1 MMTFRTISA
10 GGMGKLIRAYLTEN
24 SNFAPE
30 PEEGSN
36 AAVLSKYYG
45 RDARATWR
53 PDMAPEVAEALGI
66 DITKPP
72 TPEALDR
79 LFEAKRGNDAGPWS
93 AASRNI
99 SAYDLTISPEKS
111 VSLAFAFAKTDEERA
126 ALLQA
131 IWRANDRTMRYV
143 AKEIGWARRGD
154 GGKDGAE
161 PGEVA
166 WSSFMHFSARPT
178 LALQDGPDGETYVV
192 DAAVPGDPQVHIHNA
207 LFNAVVTA
215 AGHVGSLDTKEL
227 HGRVKEFG
235 AFFQA
240 FLSNEL
246 DVMGIK
252 LEYDQG
258 EQAVAIASIPQAVRD
273 AFSKGHKA
281 TVSKAQQFAKE
292 QGLDWNAIGIERKLG
307 ILNATA
313 ANTRLQ
319 KSDGRPD
326 QAVWDE
332 AAAKLGWQHETAI
345 TGDRREV
352 LTDQERIARATE
364 FAARHIEKEFAT
376 AAVIDQNV
384 VRVHATRG
392 LIGVGIK
399 GEGDIE
405 AVVRRL
411 ERNGVIVN
419 GTHAALIVGEIDGK
433 LRVTNSVQVKLER
446 DMATLVHQAS
456 RAPAG
461 AVPETTFRQAVVD
474 SGIDFTGTMGKAQ
487 LAAAER
493 FAFGGGLVF
502 LEGVAGVGKT
512 SRVLPPAVLSWQRDG
527 RKVFGISQ
535 AWRQADALKEAGVDE
550 TIAVHPF
557 LAGVQSGDIVVDRN
571 TVLVIDEAAQLGP
584 RQFLEMMKLWRDT
597 GCTIRGLGD
606 SEQCQSIEA
615 SSAIEIMVRN
625 MPDEAAPQLLDTVRQ
640 KTARARE
647 IATLFRDGQAATA
660 LDMKI
665 ADGHASLIGGDYDQ
679 VVRRIAA
686 FYVERRDALQEHG
699 SKRGVT
705 VTALT
710 NADAT
715 EISRAIRGILRDRG
729 EVAGAETVY
738 QAINNR
744 GETYDLPVAAGDKFR
759 LYKKTFA
766 QIDGKRGFIGA
777 NGDVVTVK
785 GWWDRGLVLEDQAGR
800 IGHVEWRR
808 LLDPTTKRL
817 LLGYGHCLTVD
828 AAQGITSAEHIN
840 ALPRGSAGITAFK
853 GYVAESRHE
862 NMSWTLV
869 SKGAELQAEQAARA
883 LGDPTEITD
892 ALLWKRVAKN
902 MSEKPY
908 KALGIDLVDQ
918 ARQGQDSG
926 VDGFIRTS
934 RRIRKAREADN
945 GENVGVAARAR
956 VQAKAVRKSLDGK
969 MAPVSE
975 AMARQGEVLEAAQE
989 VLGRAGMRGRLA
1001 VHLNPKRQ
1009 QGPDQARQQSGPKPF

>member
-30 PEEGSN
+30 PEDGSN
-36 AAVLSKYYG
+36 AAALTKYYG
-45 RDARATWR
+45 RDARVSWR

-79 LFEAKRGNDAGPWS
+79 LFEAKRGDDAGSWS
-93 AASRNI
+93 AAGRDI

-143 AKEIGWARRGD
+143 AREIGWARRGA
-154 GGKDGAE
+154 GGKDGSE
-161 PGEVA
+161 PGEVG

-215 AGHVGSLDTKEL
+215 SGHVGSLDTKEL

-235 AFFQA
+235 AYFQA
-240 FLSNEL
+240 FLANEL
-246 DVMGIK
+246 DAMGIR

-258 EQAVAIASIPQAVRD
+258 EQAVAIASIPQTVRD

-281 TVSKAQQFAKE
+281 TVHKARQFAKE
-292 QGLDWNAIGIERKLG
+292 QGLDWDAIGVERKLG
-307 ILNATA
+307 ILNTTA

-319 KSDGRPD
+319 KNDGRPD
-326 QAVWDE
+326 QAIWDD
-332 AAAKLGWQHETAI
+332 AAAKFGWQHETAI
-345 TGDRREV
+345 TGERREK
-352 LTDQERIARATE
+352 LSDQERIERATE

-376 AAVIDQNV
+376 AAVIDQSV
-384 VRVHATRG
+384 MRVHATRG

-405 AVVRRL
+405 AVVQRL
-411 ERNGVIVN
+411 ERDGVTVN
-419 GTHAALIVGEIDGK
+419 GTQAALIVGEMDGR

-446 DMATLVHQAS
+446 DMAELVYEAS

-461 AVPETTFRQAVVD
+461 AVPGATFRKAVAD
-474 SGIDFTGTMGKAQ
+474 SGIDFTGTMGEDQ

-512 SRVLPPAVLSWQRDG
+512 TRVLPPAVLAWQRDG

-557 LAGVQSGDIVVDRN
+557 LAGVQSGDIKVDRN

-597 GCTIRGLGD
+597 GCIIRGLGD
-606 SEQCQSIEA
+606 AEQCQAIEA

-625 MPDEAAPQLLDTVRQ
+625 MPEEAAPQLLATVRQ

-647 IATLFRDGQAATA
+647 IATLFRDGEAAQA

-665 ADGHASLIGGDYDQ
+665 ADGHAHLIGGDYDQ
-679 VVRRIAA
+679 VVGRIAA
-686 FYVERRDALQEHG
+686 FYVERRDALRERG

-710 NADAT
+710 NADAA

-729 EVAGAETVY
+729 EIAGAETAY

-777 NGDVVTVK
+777 NGDVVSVK
-785 GWWDRGLVLEDQAGR
+785 GWWDKGLVLEDQNGR
-800 IGHVEWRR
+800 VGHVEWRR
-808 LLDPTTKRL
+808 LLDPTTRRL

-840 ALPRGSAGITAFK
+840 ALPRGSAGVTAFK

-869 SKGAELQAEQAARA
+869 SKAAEIQAEQAARA

-892 ALLWKRVAKN
+892 DLLWARVAKN

-908 KALGIDLVDQ
+908 KMLGIDLVDQ
-918 ARQGQDSG
+918 VRRDLDGA
-926 VDGFIRTS
+926 VDRCIRTS
-934 RRIRKAREADN
+934 RRIRKAKELDE
-945 GENVGVAARAR
+945 GVGVGTAARAG
-956 VQAKAVRKSLDGK
+956 VQDKALRKSLDGK
-969 MAPVSE
+969 LAPISE
-975 AMARQGEVLEAAQE
+975 AMDRQDQALAAAE
-989 VLGRAGMRGRLA
+989 ETLGRAGMRKRLA

-1009 QGPDQARQQSGPKPF
+1009 QLPAQERRQGGPRPF

>member
-1 MMTFRTISA
+1 MMTFRKISA

-24 SNFAPE
+24 SNLAPE
-30 PEEGSN
+30 PEEGSP
-36 AAVLSKYYG
+36 AAVLTKYYG
-45 RDARATWR
+45 RDARLSWR
-53 PDMAPEVAEALGI
+53 QDVAPEVAAALGI
-66 DITKPP
+66 DIAKPP
-72 TPEALDR
+72 TAEALDR
-79 LFEAKRGNDAGPWS
+79 LFEAKRGNDGGAWS
-93 AASRNI
+93 AASRDI
-99 SAYDLTISPEKS
+99 SALDLTISPEKS

-143 AKEIGWARRGD
+143 AQEIGWARRGD
-154 GGKDGAE
+154 GGKDGSE

-166 WSSFMHFSARPT
+166 WASFMHFSARPT

-192 DAAVPGDPQVHIHNA
+192 DAAVPGDPQVHIHNT

-215 AGHVGSLDTKEL
+215 SGHVGSLDTKEL
-227 HGRVKEFG
+227 QGRVKEFG
-235 AFFQA
+235 AHFQA
-240 FLSNEL
+240 FLANEL
-246 DVMGIK
+246 DAMGIK
-252 LEYDQG
+252 VEYDQG

-281 TVSKAQQFAKE
+281 TVHKARQFAKE
-292 QGLDWNAIGIERKLG
+292 QGLDWDAIGVERKLG
-307 ILNATA
+307 ILNTTA

-319 KSDGRPD
+319 KNDGRPD
-326 QAVWDE
+326 QAVWDDT
-332 AAAKLGWQHETAI
+332 AVRLGWEHETAI
-345 TGDRREV
+345 TGERRER
-352 LTDQERIARATE
+352 LSDQERIERATE
-364 FAARHIEKEFAT
+364 FAAWHIEKEFAT
-376 AAVIDQNV
+376 AAVIDHSV

-405 AVVRRL
+405 AVVQRL
-411 ERNGVIVN
+411 ERDGVMVN
-419 GTHAALIVGEIDGK
+419 GTRAALIVGEMDGR

-446 DMATLVHQAS
+446 DMAELVYQAS
-456 RAPAG
+456 RAPVG
-461 AVPETTFRQAVVD
+461 AVPEATFRQAVAD
-474 SGIDFTGTMGKAQ
+474 SGIDFTGTMGADQ

-512 SRVLPPAVLSWQRDG
+512 TRVLPPAVLAWQRDG
-527 RKVFGISQ
+527 RKVIGISQ

-557 LAGVQSGDIVVDRN
+557 LAGVQSGDITVDRN

-584 RQFLEMMKLWRDT
+584 RQFLEMMKLWHDT
-597 GCTIRGLGD
+597 GCIIRGLGD
-606 SEQCQSIEA
+606 AEQCQAIEA

-625 MPDEAAPQLLDTVRQ
+625 MPDEAAPQLLETVRQ

-647 IATLFRDGQAATA
+647 IATLFRDGDAATA
-660 LDMKI
+660 LHMKV
-665 ADGHASLIGGDYDQ
+665 ADGHAHLIGGDYDQ
-679 VVRRIAA
+679 VVARIAA
-686 FYVERRDALQEHG
+686 FYVERRDVLRARG

-710 NADAT
+710 NADAA

-729 EVAGAETVY
+729 EIAGAETAY

-777 NGDVVTVK
+777 NGDVVAVK
-785 GWWDRGLVLEDQAGR
+785 GWWEKGLVLEDQVGR
-800 IGHVEWRR
+800 VGHVEWRR
-808 LLDPTTKRL
+808 MLDPTTKRL

-862 NMSWTLV
+862 NMSWTMV
-869 SKGAELQAEQAARA
+869 GKAAEIQAEQAARA

-892 ALLWKRVAKN
+892 DLLWARVAKN

-908 KALGIDLVDQ
+908 KALGIDLV
-918 ARQGQDSG
+918 GQVRRDLDAA
-926 VDGFIRTS
+926 VDRCIRTS
-934 RRIRKAREADN
+934 QRIRKAKELD
-945 GENVGVAARAR
+945 EDVGTAACIR
-956 VQAKAVRKSLDGK
+956 VQDKALRKSLDGK
-969 MAPVSE
+969 LALVKE
-975 AMARQGEVLEAAQE
+975 AIDRQDQTLAAAE
-989 VLGRAGMRGRLA
+989 ETLGRAGMRKRLA
-1001 VHLNPKRQ
+1001 VHLNPKR
-1009 QGPDQARQQSGPKPF
+1009 

>member
-1 MMTFRTISA
+1 MMTFRKISA
-10 GGMGKLIRAYLTEN
+10 ASNGKLVRAYLTEN

-30 PEEGSN
+30 PDEGSS
-36 AAVLSKYYG
+36 AAVLTKYYG
-45 RDARATWR
+45 RDARASWR
-53 PDMAPEVAEALGI
+53 LDMAPEVAEALGI

-79 LFEAKRGNDAGPWS
+79 LFEAKRGNDGAAWS
-93 AASRNI
+93 PASRDI
-99 SAYDLTISPEKS
+99 SALDLTISPEKS
-111 VSLAFAFAKTDEERA
+111 VTLAFTFAKTDEERA
-126 ALLQA
+126 AFLQA

-143 AKEIGWARRGD
+143 GQEIGWARRGD

-166 WSSFMHFSARPT
+166 WASFMHFSARPT

-192 DAAVPGDPQVHIHNA
+192 DAAVPGDPQVHIHNT

-215 AGHVGSLDTKEL
+215 SGHVGSLDMKETQ
-227 HGRVKEFG
+227 GRIKEFG
-235 AFFQA
+235 AHFQA
-240 FLSNEL
+240 FLANEL
-246 DVMGIK
+246 DAMGIK
-252 LEYDQG
+252 LEYDQN
-258 EQAVAIASIPQAVRD
+258 EQAVAIASVPQAVRD

-281 TVSKAQQFAKE
+281 TVSKARQFAQD
-292 QGLDWNAIGIERKLG
+292 QGLDWDTIGVERKLG
-307 ILNATA
+307 LLNATA
-313 ANTRLQ
+313 ANTKLRKDAASPGQ
-319 KSDGRPD
+319 GT
-326 QAVWDE
+326 WDDT
-332 AAAKLGWQHETAI
+332 AARLGWQHETAI
-345 TGDRREV
+345 TGEHREK
-352 LTDQERIARATE
+352 LGDQERIERATE

-376 AAVIDQNV
+376 AAVIDQSV

-405 AVVRRL
+405 AVVQRL
-411 ERNGVIVN
+411 ERDGVMVN
-419 GTHAALIVGEIDGK
+419 GTRAVLIVGEMDGR

-446 DMATLVHQAS
+446 DMAELVYQAS

-461 AVPETTFRQAVVD
+461 VVPDATFRKAVAD
-474 SGIDFTGTMGKAQ
+474 SGIDFTGTMGEDQ

-512 SRVLPPAVLSWQRDG
+512 TRVLPPAVLAWQRDG

-535 AWRQADALKEAGVDE
+535 AWRQADALNEAGVDE

-557 LAGVQSGDIVVDRN
+557 LAGVQSGDIKVDRN

-597 GCTIRGLGD
+597 GCIIRGLGD
-606 SEQCQSIEA
+606 AEQCQAIEA

-625 MPDEAAPQLLDTVRQ
+625 MPEEAAPQLLATVRQ

-647 IATLFRDGQAATA
+647 IATLFRDGEAAQA

-665 ADGHASLIGGDYDQ
+665 ADGHAHLIGGDYDQ
-679 VVRRIAA
+679 VVARIAA
-686 FYVERRDALQEHG
+686 FYVERRDALREKG

-710 NADAT
+710 NADAA

-729 EVAGAETVY
+729 EIAGAETVY

-785 GWWDRGLVLEDQAGR
+785 GWWDNGLVLENQVGR
-800 IGHVEWRR
+800 VGHVEWRR

-817 LLGYGHCLTVD
+817 LLGYGQCLTVD

-862 NMSWTLV
+862 NMSWTMV
-869 SKGAELQAEQAARA
+869 SKAAELQAEQAARA

-908 KALGIDLVDQ
+908 KTLGIDLVDQ
-918 ARQGQDSG
+918 VRRALDGA
-926 VDGFIRTS
+926 VDGCIRTS
-934 RRIRKAREADN
+934 RRIRKAKELDE
-945 GENVGVAARAR
+945 GEDVGTMARAR
-956 VQAKAVRKSLDGK
+956 VQNKALRKSLEGK
-969 MAPVSE
+969 LAPISE
-975 AMARQGEVLEAAQE
+975 AMDRQDQALEAAQE
-989 VLGRAGMRGRLA
+989 VLGRAGMRGKLA

-1009 QGPDQARQQSGPKPF
+1009 QAPAQERRQGGPRPF